1 MSVGTCVG
9 TMAYAHKHV
18 FSLSRE
24 ISPGL
29 VHGFSWVSLWN
40 FQEHGVFVCW
50 IQIALYVASKTFKNV
65 KRVCMAGV
73 TCVGTMAYAHKHVFS
88 LSKKIFFLE
97 PPWECHRASLRN
109 TPPLVGHRAYLRDP
123 AVEATGLVLGTP
135 LGRPQGLFTGPP
147 LLGHGAYLQDPLW

>member
-1 MSVGTCVG
+1 
-9 TMAYAHKHV
+9 MAYAHKHV

-29 VHGFSWVSLWN
+29 VHRFSWVSLWK

-50 IQIALYVASKTFKNV
+50 IQIALYVASKTLKNV

-88 LSKKIFFLE
+88 LSREI
-97 PPWECHRASLRN
+97 PPGPIHRFSWVSLWN
-109 TPPLVGHRAYLRDP
+109 FQ
-123 AVEATGLVLGTP
+123 E
-135 LGRPQGLFTGPP
+135 
-147 LLGHGAYLQDPLW
+147 HGVFVDWIQIALYVTLKN